1 MRVLS
6 QTVTRRAA
14 DRKHRQD
21 VELASTALQADRNN
35 WADALVLLIGD
46 DVTETFARRAGPVT
60 STHPFSHIGHS
71 YQSRHAP
78 PSTALR
84 AAMVRPGGMDDATL
98 RLFAGWHNV
107 TIEPAAGVR
116 YPCPLGRSHPRTPA
130 QRLLDG
136 ATPEQAAEVVSL
148 AERVLERAHLPIGA
162 TLRVWPENHIEVS
175 LETILGRLNEYPGLG
190 WSLVAAGLEHAVVR
204 IRRVALRALRTWSPS
219 HWPTEARA
227 VLERLRWVEPDPAL
241 RALFVEVSAVGDGD
255 GDALSMK
262 TSEPRRTR

>member
-1 MRVLS
+1 
-6 QTVTRRAA
+6 
-14 DRKHRQD
+14 
-21 VELASTALQADRNN
+21 
-35 WADALVLLIGD
+35 
-46 DVTETFARRAGPVT
+46 
-60 STHPFSHIGHS
+60 
-71 YQSRHAP
+71 
-78 PSTALR
+78 
-84 AAMVRPGGMDDATL
+84 MVRPGGMDDATL
-98 RLFAGWHNV
+98 RLFTGWHNV